1 MTVVSEAVA
10 PGQVWELALDENID
24 LETRDANQ
32 ASVSMNQVR
41 RGQKGARERWI
52 KALNGRG

>member
-1 MTVVSEAVA
+1 MTAVSEAVA
-10 PGQVWELALDENID
+10 PGQVWELALDEIID

-41 RGQKGARERWI
+41 RGKKGARE
-52 KALNGRG
+52 

>member
-1 MTVVSEAVA
+1 MTAVPEAAA

-24 LETRDANQ
+24 LETLDANQ

-41 RGQKGARERWI
+41 RGQKGARE
-52 KALNGRG
+52 